1 MLLYQKGRFS
11 LEGVSFA
18 VPDGFYL
25 DSDPDGVRAETP
37 CMDGLVLYPSDR
49 ACRVDILLEYD
60 CGAPEEEFAAL
71 FAPGSGMYRRGEPRP
86 VACNGLSGFEVWY
99 DTKHEHS
106 YEARFA
112 VEEGARRHNLCLTV
126 TSESPLDELL
136 TRPDIAALR
145 SSLRK
150 D

>member
-18 VPDGFYL
+18 VPDGFYVEC
-25 DSDPDGVRAETP
+25 DPDEVRVNAIAV
-37 CMDGLVLYPSDR
+37 DGLLLYPSDF
-49 ACRVDILLEYD
+49 ACRMEILFQYD
-60 CGAPEEEFAAL
+60 CGAPKEELEEFL
-71 FAPGSGMYRRGEPRP
+71 DDTTVVQLQRELRP
-86 VACNGLSGFEVWY
+86 ITCNGLVGCEAWY
-99 DTKHEHS
+99 GTPEEYY
-106 YEARFA
+106 YEARFL
-112 VEEGARRHNLCLTV
+112 VRSGARQHNLCFLMV
-126 TSESPLDELL
+126 GENPLDKLL